1 MQRSRTLA
9 PVCLLLLSLAFAPV
23 VLAQSQPPATQPGL
37 VTVAF
42 NAAVLQ
48 TAQAQKDF
56 TDLQAKFAPRQS
68 HLQTLNNE
76 MEALK
81 KQLNESSPALSESD
95 RNAKL
100 RTLESDQRQLQR
112 EADDYKADTDAA
124 TQQVFQTNAQKL
136 YAFLQDYAK
145 QHAYMLV
152 IDRGSDTVPVVW
164 YAAPGADITEQLVKA
179 YDLKS
184 GVSSPAAKRLPSAP
198 SPTPH

>member
-1 MQRSRTLA
+1 
-9 PVCLLLLSLAFAPV
+9 LLLSLAFAPV